1 MGSNVIGLADGT
13 KDGADV
19 TGEVVGSDIVGMED
33 GIEVGVVEGAQD
45 GTAVGARDETE
56 MFSSVVVANTVLQSE
71 VGVSSI
77 SSL

>member
-1 MGSNVIGLADGT
+1 MSTTEMDETITGPLGALLGTDEGAEVDGDNDGSS
-13 KDGADV
+13 
-19 TGEVVGSDIVGMED
+19 VGK
-33 GIEVGVVEGAQD
+33 VVEGAQD

-56 MFSSVVVANTVLQSE
+56 MFSSVVAANTVLQSE